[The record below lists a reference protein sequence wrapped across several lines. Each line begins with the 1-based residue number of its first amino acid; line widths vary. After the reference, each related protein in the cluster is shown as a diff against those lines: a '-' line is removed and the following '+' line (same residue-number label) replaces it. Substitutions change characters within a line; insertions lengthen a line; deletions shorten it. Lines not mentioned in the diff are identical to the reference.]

1 MVTRPG
7 EAVRERL
14 DLAIRLGT
22 PLNSECGSG
31 HHLHPINN
39 HLSIMIRHSLAFGL
53 ASLVMVTAMPSISRA
68 TLPLVSQSNFPP
80 DLEQAESYN
89 NQGYDLASQ
98 GRFIEAVAAFEQAIA
113 LYPGYDTAY
122 NNLGITYA
130 QLGNFSAA
138 VSAFEQAIA
147 LNSGNV
153 EYYNNLGSALGSL
166 GRIAEATNVFQEA
179 IARYPNEPDSHFNLA
194 IAFLNQ
200 NQIPEAIASL
210 KTARDLYQIRNY
222 LGAVQQINQIL
233 QDLEP

>member
-1 MVTRPG
+1 
-7 EAVRERL
+7 
-14 DLAIRLGT
+14 
-22 PLNSECGSG
+22 
-31 HHLHPINN
+31 
-39 HLSIMIRHSLAFGL
+39 MIRHPLAFGL
-53 ASLVMVTAMPSISRA
+53 AGLVMLAAMPRASHA
-68 TLPLVSQSNFPP
+68 TLPPVMQSNLQAN
-80 DLEQAESYN
+80 LEQAEAYN
-89 NQGYDLASQ
+89 NQGYDLANQ
-98 GRFIEAVAAFEQAIA
+98 GRFIEAVAAFERAIA
-113 LYPGYDTAY
+113 LYPPYDTAY

-166 GRIAEATNVFQEA
+166 GRITEAANIFKEA

-200 NQIPEAIASL
+200 NQISEAIASL
-210 KTARDLYQIRNY
+210 KTARDLYQIRNNFA
-222 LGAVQQINQIL
+222 AVQQINQIL

>member
-1 MVTRPG
+1 
-7 EAVRERL
+7 
-14 DLAIRLGT
+14 
-22 PLNSECGSG
+22 
-31 HHLHPINN
+31 
-39 HLSIMIRHSLAFGL
+39 MIQHSLAFGL
-53 ASLVMVTAMPSISRA
+53 AGLVLVTAIPSISHA
-68 TLPLVSQSNFPP
+68 TLPPVSQGNLPAA
-80 DLEQAESYN
+80 LEQAEAYN

-130 QLGNFSAA
+130 QLGNFTEA

-166 GRIAEATNVFQEA
+166 GRIPEATNVFREA

-194 IAFLNQ
+194 IALLNQ
-200 NQIPEAIASL
+200 NQFSEAISSL
-210 KTARDLYQIRNY
+210 KTARDLYQIRNNFR
-222 LGAVQQINQIL
+222 AVQQINQML

>member
-1 MVTRPG
+1 
-7 EAVRERL
+7 
-14 DLAIRLGT
+14 
-22 PLNSECGSG
+22 
-31 HHLHPINN
+31 
-39 HLSIMIRHSLAFGL
+39 MIRHFFAGGL
-53 ASLVMVTAMPSISRA
+53 AGLVMVTAMPSFSHA
-68 TLPLVSQSNFPP
+68 TLPPVSQSNFPP
-80 DLEQAESYN
+80 DLEQAEAYN

-98 GRFIEAVAAFEQAIA
+98 GRFIEAVAAFEQAVA
-113 LYPGYDTAY
+113 LYPDYDTAY

-130 QLGNFSAA
+130 QLGKFSEA

-166 GRIAEATNVFQEA
+166 GRIDEATTVFREA

-200 NQIPEAIASL
+200 NQFPEAIAAL
-210 KTARDLYQIRNY
+210 KTARDLYEIRNNFA
-222 LGAVQQINQIL
+222 AVQQINQIL

>member
-1 MVTRPG
+1 
-7 EAVRERL
+7 
-14 DLAIRLGT
+14 
-22 PLNSECGSG
+22 
-31 HHLHPINN
+31 
-39 HLSIMIRHSLAFGL
+39 MIRHSLALGL
-53 ASLVMVTAMPSISRA
+53 AGLVLLGTMPRA
-68 TLPLVSQSNFPP
+68 SHATRPPVRLSNLQAN
-80 DLEQAESYN
+80 LEQAEAYN

-98 GRFIEAVAAFEQAIA
+98 GRFIEAVAAFERAVA
-113 LYPGYDTAY
+113 LYPDYETAY
-122 NNLGITYA
+122 NNLGIVYA

-138 VSAFEQAIA
+138 VSAFEQAVA

-166 GRIAEATNVFQEA
+166 GRIAEATNIFREA

-210 KTARDLYQIRNY
+210 KTARDLYQIRNNFP
-222 LGAVQQINQIL
+222 AVQQINQIL